1 MNEPQIT
8 RRGILVILAIA
19 ACIGLIGHIDNA
31 HRQID
36 QLRNTCQEAQ

>member
-19 ACIGLIGHIDNA
+19 ACIALIGHIDNTD
-31 HRQID
+31 RQID
-36 QLRNTCQEAQ
+36 QLRISCQEAQ

>member
-1 MNEPQIT
+1 MKPQIT

-19 ACIGLIGHIDNA
+19 ACFATIGHIDNA

-36 QLRNTCQEAQ
+36 QLRISCQEAQ